1 MSKQTI
7 NIGIRANDGKGDS
20 LRVAFTKTNNNFT
33 ELYTTVATNSN
44 TSNTYYETNQE
55 LAQNAYNKA
64 NTASLGDILFD
75 QRTMYSNTYVEVGND
90 HHGRRAWGL
99 TFGQTTTFA
108 NSVFGTSVA
117 FDTANNILVAMTTP
131 NEVTGLPQS
140 TVIKFDPYGSIYW
153 RKSVPAS
160 NVNNT
165 LLASYAESVAVDANN
180 NVYLLT
186 NIPDDS
192 STLVTK
198 FNYLGQNVWNTLV
211 SDSIGSAEITVDD
224 EEFPY
229 YVGEHNLITGLD
241 ITGELY
247 FTHFNSINA
256 NAVSIV
262 ALPNRGGVLV
272 GSVNGLVHKF
282 DTEGV
287 YLWSNKVNSSN
298 NTIISLSYDSS
309 NNWYAATTTN
319 IYKFRANN
327 QLIWEKEITG
337 ITPNLSSIKYSG
349 DYVYATGTTSADNN
363 QKGFVNYKMH
373 SANGNLVW
381 ANALQIPYVDN
392 ENRNGYRNFDVKGD
406 FMIGI
411 GYAPNDV
418 DIATIYQLPVDGT
431 LPGTYFGA
439 QSTTWAEGDP
449 ITFTYVT
456 VPEAATT
463 TSTTVGSGNTTVTI
477 AENTN
482 YSYTMNA
489 VVYQNPSPEN
499 EEKLTYFTQNWDF
512 GANGT
517 LVIPSSGSNLA
528 IEFSGKGVA
537 NVGSITARTGAATWN
552 GNTSFEL
559 DVTALINKL
568 TPQDSGGGQQYHLA
582 DGAEGQIMYIVPG
595 TGGEQ
600 MSEYTSMSFD
610 NARWTNGNGVI
621 NESTSVN
628 WWLPFRGNNN
638 TAHAVLTLIF
648 TDGAWN
654 LPHNIFD

>member
-7 NIGIRANDGKGDS
+7 NIGIRANDGKGDT
-20 LRVAFTKTNNNFT
+20 LRAAFIKTNNNFT
-33 ELYTTVATNSN
+33 ELYTTVANNSN
-44 TSNTYYETNQE
+44 TSNTYYETNQN
-55 LAQNAYNKA
+55 LAQNAFDKA
-64 NTASLGDILFD
+64 NTTSLGEILFD
-75 QRTMYSNTYVEVGND
+75 QKTMYSNTYVEIGND
-90 HHGRRAWGL
+90 HHGRRAWGMS
-99 TFGQTTTFA
+99 FGQTTTLA
-108 NSVFGTSVA
+108 NNAYGTSIA
-117 FDTANNILVAMTTP
+117 FDTANNILVAMTTQ

-140 TVIKFDPYGSIYW
+140 TVIKFNPYGSIFW

-160 NVNNT
+160 NVSSN
-165 LLASYAESVAVDANN
+165 LLASYAESVTVDANN

-192 STLVTK
+192 STLITK
-198 FNYLGQNVWNTLV
+198 FDYLGQNVWSTLV

-247 FTHFNSINA
+247 FTHFNADNA
-256 NAVSIV
+256 NAYSIV

-272 GSVNGLVHKF
+272 GSDNGLVHKF

-298 NTIISLSYDSS
+298 NTIISLTYDNS
-309 NNWYAATTTN
+309 NNWYAATNTN

-349 DYVYATGTTSADNN
+349 NYVYATGTTTASNS
-363 QKGFVNYKMH
+363 QKGFVNYKLH
-373 SANGNLVW
+373 SSNGNLVW
-381 ANALQIPYVDN
+381 ANALQIPFVDN
-392 ENRNGYRNFDVKGD
+392 EQRNGYRNFDVKGD
-406 FMIGI
+406 FMVGI
-411 GYAPNDV
+411 GYAPSDV

-456 VPEAATT
+456 VPEAEVA
-463 TSTTVGSGNTTVTI
+463 TSTTVGTGNTTITI
-477 AENTN
+477 AENSN
-482 YSYTMNA
+482 YAYTMNV

-499 EEKLTYFTQNWDF
+499 EKTLTYFTQNWDF
-512 GANGT
+512 GSNGT

-537 NVGSITARTGAATWN
+537 NVGSMAARTAAATWN
-552 GNTSFEL
+552 GESPFQL

-568 TPQDSGGGQQYHLA
+568 TPQLGDGGEQYHLA
-582 DGAEGQIMYIVPG
+582 DGVEGQIMYIVPG
-595 TGGEQ
+595 TGGEMNNQ
-600 MSEYTSMSFD
+600 FTTMSFD
-610 NARWTNGNGVI
+610 NARWSNGNGVI
-621 NESTSVN
+621 NESTSVS
-628 WWLPFRGNNN
+628 WWLPFQN
-638 TAHAVLTLIF
+638 TNGGSSAVLTLIF
-648 TDGAWN
+648 TDSAWN
-654 LPHNIFD
+654 LPHNWFD